1 MVVKSL
7 LVISVAALHL
17 AIVPGCPG
25 TNRLMLDVKA
35 ATEHIQGMDP
45 VRLLDQCGRITKI
58 ADRPPDKV
66 HSAMA
71 AVFLVGIN
79 KALSAGLFQH
89 GILIESVA
97 IFPDVAGCRHIF
109 HVHLPLL
116 PQLFGRVIVSEMLG
130 FFLGG
135 LCLFAIAQPYK
146 DAVQRAGMPGISFVL
161 PQLAI

>member
-45 VRLLDQCGRITKI
+45 VRLLRVSEFSAIIRLDQCGRITKI

-97 IFPDVAGCRHIF
+97 IFPT
-109 HVHLPLL
+109 
-116 PQLFGRVIVSEMLG
+116 
-130 FFLGG
+130 
-135 LCLFAIAQPYK
+135 
-146 DAVQRAGMPGISFVL
+146 
-161 PQLAI
+161 

>member
-7 LVISVAALHL
+7 LVISVAALYL

-45 VRLLDQCGRITKI
+45 VRLLRVSEFSAIIRLDQCGRITKI
-58 ADRPPDKV
+58 ADRPPD
-66 HSAMA
+66 
-71 AVFLVGIN
+71 
-79 KALSAGLFQH
+79 
-89 GILIESVA
+89 
-97 IFPDVAGCRHIF
+97 
-109 HVHLPLL
+109 
-116 PQLFGRVIVSEMLG
+116 
-130 FFLGG
+130 
-135 LCLFAIAQPYK
+135 K